1 MRNGLLIS
9 NDRQGKALT
18 CYMYSPLYLEDE
30 RRITSQLHKL
40 KKGELIDDDW
50 LYNSITEAIR
60 RGIVTFYNTYGE
72 ELNNPE
78 LLSKLKKASAKCDQ
92 SFKPSTL
99 RQLVRHIAQ
108 KTPFYRRD
116 ESKVEKECIG
126 ISDIEKI

>member
-1 MRNGLLIS
+1 MNSQALRFLIFSYAFFIGEFTMRNGLLIS
-9 NDRQGKALT
+9 NDRQSKALT

-30 RRITSQLHKL
+30 RRITSQLYKL

-78 LLSKLKKASAKCDQ
+78 LLSKLKKSIRKM
-92 SFKPSTL
+92 
-99 RQLVRHIAQ
+99 
-108 KTPFYRRD
+108 
-116 ESKVEKECIG
+116 
-126 ISDIEKI
+126 